1 MVISSN
7 DLVLGIFLPGGVR
20 RVFTNHDLL
29 NPLLFLHILSS
40 SLSGQVESRSN
51 DHLRS
56 PSSAFSVADK
66 CGYIA
71 E

>member
-1 MVISSN
+1 MVVSSN
-7 DLVLGIFLPGGVR
+7 DLVLGIFLLGGVR

-29 NPLLFLHILSS
+29 YPLLFSHILPS
-40 SLSGQVESRSN
+40 SLSGQVEPRSN

-56 PSSAFSVADK
+56 PSSAFSGADK
-66 CGYIA
+66 CGYTA